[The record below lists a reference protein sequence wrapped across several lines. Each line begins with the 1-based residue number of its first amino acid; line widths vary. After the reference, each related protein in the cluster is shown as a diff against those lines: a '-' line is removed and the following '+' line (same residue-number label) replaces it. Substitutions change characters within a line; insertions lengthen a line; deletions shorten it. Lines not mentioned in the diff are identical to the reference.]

1 MKKIAI
7 SAQMGSGKSFISLEF
22 AKLGIPLFT
31 MDEVTRFLQN
41 NNKSLKDK
49 IEHKFPGSYSN
60 GKMNKDF
67 MVRKLFFDTNSSQNL
82 KDMSE
87 LIKPYILKELE
98 LFYEES
104 KSKPFVLVE
113 TAILFEYGL
122 EVEFDKV
129 IFVNA
134 DKKQRKEF
142 AMKRDGIS
150 SEEYDLRMRNQIP
163 DEVKIGKSDYIINND
178 YTDSVVDQVKK
189 VYDEII
195 SLK

>member
-7 SAQMGSGKSFISLEF
+7 TAQMGAGKSFISLEF

-49 IEHKFPGSYSN
+49 IEHRFPGSYTN
-60 GKMNKDF
+60 GKMNKDAIINY
-67 MVRKLFFDTNSSQNL
+67 LFYDTKSEVNL
-82 KDMSE
+82 KDISAI
-87 LIKPYILKELE
+87 IKPYLFKELE

-104 KSKPFVLVE
+104 KNKPFVLIE
-113 TAILFEYGL
+113 TAILFEYNL
-122 EVEFDKV
+122 EKEFDKV

-134 DKKQRKEF
+134 NKFQRKEF

-150 SEEYDLRMRNQIP
+150 SEEYDLRMKSQIS
-163 DEVKIGKSDYIINND
+163 DEIKLNKSDYIIHND
-178 YTDSVVDQVKK
+178 YTESVVDQVKK
-189 VYDEII
+189 VYNEII